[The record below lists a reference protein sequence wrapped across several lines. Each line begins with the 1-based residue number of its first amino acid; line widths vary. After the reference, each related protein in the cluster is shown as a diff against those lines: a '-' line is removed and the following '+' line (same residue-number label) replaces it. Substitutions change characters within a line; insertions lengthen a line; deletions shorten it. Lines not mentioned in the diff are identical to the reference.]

1 MVRTSHATRKRVPHG
16 LILAVSAACFAAA
29 LASFAVPAFAAVLSG
44 IAADPSPTANP
55 ASGDFT
61 GRILSAL
68 RFTLSEALW
77 SSVLAIALGLPAA
90 FLVARRDFPGRR
102 FLLALSGVPL
112 CVPPMI
118 IALAFVLFYGRQGY
132 LNVFLMRVTGAKDP
146 PVTFLYSFAGIV
158 IAHGFYNFPV
168 VLRTVS
174 QVWERL
180 PEAEEDA
187 ATLLGA
193 GRLRVFRTVTLPRL
207 AAPILSS
214 GVLVFLYCFFSF
226 IIVMTFG
233 GLGGTSL
240 EVELYRAAR
249 ATLDFRMAGT
259 IAAVESVAA
268 IGIVFAYMALQRRI
282 AGEESGIR
290 PPRARKA
297 LRGAGELFA
306 SVAYLAFILVFFV
319 GPLVSVLI
327 RSFAVPVGASP
338 LSGKFALGFGQWRSL
353 LSRGN
358 FLPAL
363 ANTVGVAVPVSIAST
378 LAALFF
384 ALVCE
389 GRPDTGALRRLEI
402 GKSRGGIASRALAF
416 LLRVIPLSPLAV
428 SSVILGFGWTLLVP
442 RGNALMLIL
451 AQSAMS
457 WPFAWTQIRTAL
469 DRIPREVSDAARL
482 LSPSRVDADFRVR
495 VPLAW
500 RGILSGAGFVFAIS
514 AGDASLPLVL
524 SLGKFENLSLLLFRL
539 AGSYR
544 FSEACACAVALAA
557 LCGFVFFV
565 GDASDAKESDN
576 G

>member
-1 MVRTSHATRKRVPHG
+1 VARAARNRRILQG
-16 LILAVSAACFAAA
+16 FFLAVAASCFAVA
-29 LASFAVPAFAAVLSG
+29 LASFVVPAFSAVRSAGVAGAL
-44 IAADPSPTANP
+44 P
-55 ASGDFT
+55 A
-61 GRILSAL
+61 RILPAL
-68 RFTLSEALW
+68 RFTLAEALW

-90 FLVARRDFPGRR
+90 FLVARREFPGRR

-132 LNVFLMRVTGAKDP
+132 LNVFLMSVTGAKDP
-146 PVTFLYSFAGIV
+146 PVTFLYSFSGIV

-207 AAPILSS
+207 AGAILSS

-259 IAAVESVAA
+259 IAAVESAAA
-268 IGIVFAYMALQRRI
+268 IGIVVAYMALQKKI
-282 AGEESGIR
+282 AGTEAGIR
-290 PPRARKA
+290 RPRPRKS
-297 LRGAGELFA
+297 LRGAGEICS

-319 GPLVSVLI
+319 GPLCSILF
-327 RSFAVPVGASP
+327 RSFVVPVGASP
-338 LSGKFALGFGQWRSL
+338 LSGKFAFGLDQWRLL

-358 FLPAL
+358 FIPAL
-363 ANTVGVAVPVSIAST
+363 ANTVCVAVPVAVVST

-384 ALVCE
+384 ALVGE
-389 GRPDTGALRRLEI
+389 SGADGGVVRR
-402 GKSRGGIASRALAF
+402 AFAL

-428 SSVILGFGWTLLVP
+428 SSVMLGFGWMLLAP
-442 RGNALMLIL
+442 RGNALSLIL

-469 DRIPREVSDAARL
+469 DRIPREVEEAALL
-482 LSPSRVDADFRVR
+482 LSPSRADAAFRVR

-544 FSEACACAVALAA
+544 FSEACACAVVLAL

-565 GDASDAKESDN
+565 GDASDAKESNN